1 MKIMP
6 YIPPSVMQEVKR
18 MDLLTYLKNY
28 EPYELVHF
36 SGNTY
41 TTRTHDSLK
50 MSNGKWMW
58 WSRGIGGRSALD
70 YLIKV
75 KEYSF
80 LEAVELLAGQANIQ
94 PPLSVSENIPMEKH
108 LLLPKK
114 NEDNAE
120 VIAYLLE
127 RGIDKEIIRFCL
139 DSGRI
144 YESAFHHN
152 AVFVGMEAIRII
164 LFPFFQKNQVKRCIC
179 LSQQSICCPMQPCR
193 NQRERSGERNIYCLL
208 QASISQQKKLKK
220 VRSLQR

>member
-1 MKIMP
+1 MP
-6 YIPPSVMQEVKR
+6 YIPPSVVQEVKR

-50 MSNGKWMW
+50 ISNGKWMW

-94 PPLSVSENIPMEKH
+94 PPLSASENIPMEKH

-114 NEDNAE
+114 NEDNVALDGM
-120 VIAYLLE
+120 VNIQQLWKMKFLFILLLG
-127 RGIDKEIIRFCL
+127 RMMNIMVQMQQRRHMTIFL
-139 DSGRI
+139 DFTRI
-144 YESAFHHN
+144 K
-152 AVFVGMEAIRII
+152 G
-164 LFPFFQKNQVKRCIC
+164 
-179 LSQQSICCPMQPCR
+179 
-193 NQRERSGERNIYCLL
+193 
-208 QASISQQKKLKK
+208 
-220 VRSLQR
+220 